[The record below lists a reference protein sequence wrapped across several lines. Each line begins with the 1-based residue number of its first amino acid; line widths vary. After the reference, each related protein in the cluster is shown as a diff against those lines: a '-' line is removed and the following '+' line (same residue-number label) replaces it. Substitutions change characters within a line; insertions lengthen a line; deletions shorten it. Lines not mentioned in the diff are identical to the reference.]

1 MTFYQSFISAK
12 TEGLSELVPLFSF
25 TTTATI
31 ALDLSQKTM
40 KTNGDYN
47 IEKYKLKKNKG
58 KVYVWDPFLTE
69 FD

>member
-47 IEKYKLKKNKG
+47 IEKYKLKKKT
-58 KVYVWDPFLTE
+58 KACMTWPQFIRLT
-69 FD
+69 